1 MWQKHLKR
9 NEEASKNETGT
20 GEKASEGTNKP
31 SSLGASVAAVVP
43 STPKRLFGSLL
54 EGKSESARLEEELM
68 TSRLAE
74 VECQAELK
82 AQNLKVMEL
91 ETQVRSKISRSGE
104 LKIFYLPYFT

>member
-9 NEEASKNETGT
+9 SEETSKNDQGASDKSNEG
-20 GEKASEGTNKP
+20 GSKA

-54 EGKSESARLEEELM
+54 EGKSETSRLEEELM

-74 VECQAELK
+74 VESQAELK
-82 AQNLKVMEL
+82 HQRLKVMEL
-91 ETQVRSKISRSGE
+91 ETQVN
-104 LKIFYLPYFT
+104 IFICGLQ